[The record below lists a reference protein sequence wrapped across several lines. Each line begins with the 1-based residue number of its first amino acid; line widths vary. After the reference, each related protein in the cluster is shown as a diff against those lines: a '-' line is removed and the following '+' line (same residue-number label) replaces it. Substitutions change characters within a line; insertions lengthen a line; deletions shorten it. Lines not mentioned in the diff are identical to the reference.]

1 MRGAHH
7 AICAALLV
15 CKLPAPPGREM
26 RCTGRSCWFVR
37 LTMFAHIPS
46 SLLAGLPFAL
56 AKAGVDPANAGTSI
70 QVCTSCGRCASSCL
84 PVLCVCNST
93 RVLLPDR
100 GCNPSAP
107 SGQVIMDITGVLI
120 TCATCHLVLDQL
132 AAGLKVA

>member
-1 MRGAHH
+1 M
-7 AICAALLV
+7 LSW
-15 CKLPAPPGREM
+15 PPGRQLHW
-26 RCTGRSCWFVR
+26 GGLLHIK
-37 LTMFAHIPS
+37 LTACPPAFS
-46 SLLAGLPFAL
+46 GLPFAL